1 MVIISHV
8 CLWINAWVGCGVDGL
23 LVGLFVVLFGCE

>member
-8 CLWINAWVGCGVDGL
+8 YLWISAWVGCGVDGL
-23 LVGLFVVLFGCE
+23 LVGLFEVLFA

>member
-8 CLWINAWVGCGVDGL
+8 CLWIKASVGCGVDGL
-23 LVGLFVVLFGCE
+23 LVVLFAALFG

>member
-8 CLWINAWVGCGVDGL
+8 YLWITASVGCAVDGL
-23 LVGLFVVLFGCE
+23 LVGLFAVLFG